1 MVDKPED
8 ETSEDPIPPEL
19 EELYDPDEVFE
30 IDATPEEL
38 AEALFKP
45 KQSA

>member
-8 ETSEDPIPPEL
+8 ETSEDELPEEL
-19 EELYDPDEVFE
+19 EDLYDPDEVFQ

-38 AEALFKP
+38 AESLFKE
-45 KQSA
+45 SE